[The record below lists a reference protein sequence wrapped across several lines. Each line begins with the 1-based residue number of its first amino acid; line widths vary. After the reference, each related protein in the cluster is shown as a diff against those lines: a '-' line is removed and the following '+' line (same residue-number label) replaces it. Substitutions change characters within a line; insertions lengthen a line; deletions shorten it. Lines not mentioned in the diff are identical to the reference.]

1 MLLTN
6 ESSGFINFLRAIS
19 SQTVMVM
26 HALLLNNLVLSS
38 SPYSALHCFSVMIF
52 FVISGFVISNS
63 IHNKGVGY
71 GFKNYLIDR
80 FSRIY
85 ILLIP
90 VNLLFLLLALLFYLY
105 VGSLPYPI
113 NLKFLLGNLFMQ
125 QENLFIKE
133 VLYRL
138 PENYNFTGLFA
149 NNIPLWSLSIEWWNY
164 VFIGLVFFKKWKQ
177 YNLIHYILLIF
188 SLCFVVGFSVF
199 PSKVTY
205 GLTFVWFVGVL
216 IQYLL
221 KLNLKVPYL
230 GAVALTFLVLTILVY
245 DIAYPFAIV
254 FFALFFLLSLL
265 YFQSNKNQILNQ
277 FFRPFNWFSNYS
289 FSIYIIHYPILLIA
303 LCFIK
308 NPIHNFIFVFLVS
321 NMLSFLFY
329 RLFESKH
336 KALAIHLKRFF
347 K

>member
-1 MLLTN
+1 
-6 ESSGFINFLRAIS
+6 
-19 SQTVMVM
+19 
-26 HALLLNNLVLSS
+26 
-38 SPYSALHCFSVMIF
+38 
-52 FVISGFVISNS
+52 
-63 IHNKGVGY
+63 
-71 GFKNYLIDR
+71 
-80 FSRIY
+80 
-85 ILLIP
+85 
-90 VNLLFLLLALLFYLY
+90 
-105 VGSLPYPI
+105 
-113 NLKFLLGNLFMQ
+113 MQ

-221 KLNLKVPYL
+221 KINLKVPYL

-245 DIAYPFAIV
+245 DVAYPFAIV

-303 LCFIK
+303 LYFIK